1 MATDPLR
8 MTSARL
14 IELAARG
21 LGKVDTL
28 GPRGATLCSMEEI
41 IAMAGMLDLM
51 GLTAIPPGAPTPDPL
66 QGFIFGEEDTFPEE
80 DDDDE

>member
-1 MATDPLR
+1 MPVDLDRLTP
-8 MTSARL
+8 ARL

-41 IAMAGMLDLM
+41 IAMAGMLDLL
-51 GLTAIPPGAPTPDPL
+51 GLRAIRPGEPTPNPL
-66 QGFIFGEEDTFPEE
+66 QAFDLG
-80 DDDDE
+80 DEFSTKG